1 MPPGSKV
8 KLFRLFG
15 ISFEIDFAWIL
26 VFALM
31 AFSLS
36 GQFSK
41 EHSNWSTAQSSVVG
55 IVTCLLFFASII
67 VHELAHCLAA
77 RAAGLP
83 VESITLFILG
93 GVSQIGREAHRPG
106 TEFLIS
112 VVGPVASVM
121 ASASFAVLHLATRA
135 NWETVSAIAEWL
147 SEINLVLA
155 IFNLIPAFP
164 LDGGRIL
171 RSAIWGMTG
180 NYSKAT
186 RVASAVGRT
195 TSILFFLGG
204 VLFVIARQFTF
215 GLWTGLIGW
224 FLWAASRQHL
234 RQADLRDSLAGLTAS
249 DLMVSNGPR
258 LQMGTSLSRL
268 EDGMSAGSHPR
279 WFLVLNGANLEGIL
293 TWEQTA
299 TVARELWDQTR
310 IETLMTPL
318 AALRWVRPHQGAVHI
333 LEAMDRE
340 GLGQVPVVDN
350 GHLLGV
356 LSRTEVYRFLHHR
369 FNATV

>member
-1 MPPGSKV
+1 
-8 KLFRLFG
+8 
-15 ISFEIDFAWIL
+15 
-26 VFALM
+26 
-31 AFSLS
+31 
-36 GQFSK
+36 
-41 EHSNWSTAQSSVVG
+41 
-55 IVTCLLFFASII
+55 LFFTSII

-106 TEFLIS
+106 IEFLIS
-112 VVGPVASVM
+112 VVGPVASIVM
-121 ASASFAVLHLATRA
+121 SASFAVLHLSSRA
-135 NWETVSAIAEWL
+135 NWETASAIAEWL
-147 SEINLVLA
+147 AEINLVLA
-155 IFNLIPAFP
+155 VFNLIPAFP

-171 RSAIWGMTG
+171 RSAVWGMTG

-195 TSILFFLGG
+195 TSVLFFLGG
-204 VLFVIARQFTF
+204 ILFVISRQFTF

-224 FLWAASRQHL
+224 FLWAASRQNQ

-258 LQMGTSLSRL
+258 VQTGTRLSRL
-268 EDGMSAGSHPR
+268 EEGMGAGSHPR

-293 TWEQTA
+293 TWEQA
-299 TVARELWDQTR
+299 AAVARDLWDQTL

-318 AALRWVRPHQGAVHI
+318 AALRWVRPHQGVVHI

-340 GLGQVPVVDN
+340 GIGHVPVVGD
-350 GHLLGV
+350 GRLLGV
-356 LSRTEVYRFLHHR
+356 LSRAEVYRFLHHR
-369 FNATV
+369 FNATA